1 MITGVSLT
9 MVTPSEAHMYP
20 VTHLVVNAMNP
31 ETGPVVPPAVPRE
44 RRRRRPRFTRL
55 RNALNAPTHRY
66 YLRSS

>member
-1 MITGVSLT
+1 
-9 MVTPSEAHMYP
+9 MYP

-31 ETGPVVPPAVPRE
+31 EAGPVIPPAVPRE

-55 RNALNAPTHRY
+55 RNALNAPTYRY